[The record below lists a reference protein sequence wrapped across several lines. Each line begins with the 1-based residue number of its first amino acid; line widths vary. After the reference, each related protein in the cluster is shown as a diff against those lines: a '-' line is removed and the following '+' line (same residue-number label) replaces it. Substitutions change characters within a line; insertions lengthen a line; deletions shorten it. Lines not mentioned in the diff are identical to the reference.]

1 MKKLFFTAAALSA
14 LLALSCGYE
23 IPEKVSVKMQADY
36 AFGIGQIRQT
46 FTDYLSKKTI
56 SDAMGKSQKTKF
68 KVYDYNPSGASK
80 EQQYLMDFNIA
91 EIPIDASSHFSGMG
105 FSSKIK
111 GMKFDRIVKTP
122 DLTQAPVKKQVKL
135 PNINESVRQSAR
147 FGTLPL
153 HVPEGVSAPFS
164 SPDLNINILKPEF
177 KTMTFSAGSLILHI
191 QPTNTPSQNFSTA
204 FTITLK
210 DAAGVSI
217 TQQSGVDIARGAS
230 VQLPLQGK
238 TIPQKMKLAISGA
251 TRGGAL
257 GNTDSFEIKP
267 AFSDDIQLSK
277 VTGLTMGADD
287 LKKSPIKNTFKVSA
301 DDTFVECII
310 GTDSFISME
319 SRLPPLWTGV
329 VCTPDISLSD
339 AITASDSDFDKS
351 AEKAPFL
358 LNRKLNLEERLFK
371 AGDVQ
376 LDGELAFALKDA
388 DITFTGANEIIVDI
402 QFVIKNV
409 KSITM
414 DFSSNQEQLTVNST
428 EPLDESLVKN
438 VESIKFGQ
446 TNIKVTYT
454 NTLPKVTYT
463 NTQPQGND
471 ITAETKSNFFGLDAK
486 KPLKAGE
493 ANRVAELTN
502 GANAEKMVYPARD
515 SSADF
520 KVNFTLP
527 GFGTVP
533 AHPYYAVF
541 TGIKLNTPYRIAIAV
556 EPSYDWKEIVLKTD
570 AGKPFKEIVNT
581 GLNASSILDPLK
593 KKKGTEEFFENID
606 FENIFLYVY
615 CSRPDGLDS
624 LSGLGFSGSVTL
636 NVFNGGQPVGK
647 SIDIVKN
654 NDYIPAKVTVP
665 LDSAPDG
672 AVIGDVEKSKD
683 YSHKKE
689 ITELFNREENGT
701 VCVDYTLR
709 FTDQTGKPR
718 IKITRAEFDKLQKNK
733 TEAAIKLYGR
743 IVFPLDLRVKKDTYI
758 DYLELR
764 GVDTKNDLFD
774 RSEKTSTDDIDTFL
788 DVIKRSGIR
797 YYTNNNLFVYRDDKT
812 SLKFLC
818 DTNIAAGAAG
828 KTRKFE
834 FTERGDYEP
843 VTVGDIRMIL
853 NAYPFK
859 PSVQLYIP
867 KGSMY
872 LPRNAKLTADLVL
885 EIHTNGE
892 FSIF

>member
-111 GMKFDRIVKTP
+111 GMKFDRTVKTP
-122 DLTQAPVKKQVKL
+122 DLTQAPVKKQVQL

-147 FGTLPL
+147 FGALPL
-153 HVPEGVSAPFS
+153 HVPEGVSTPFA

-191 QPTNTPSQNFSTA
+191 QPANTPSQNFSTA

-210 DAAGVSI
+210 DAAGNPI

-257 GNTDSFEIKP
+257 GKTDSFEIKP

-339 AITASDSDFDKS
+339 AITASDSEFDKS

-358 LNRKLNLEERLFK
+358 LNRKLNLEGRLFK
-371 AGDVQ
+371 AGDVR
-376 LDGELAFALKDA
+376 LDGKLAFALKDA

-428 EPLDESLVKN
+428 EPLDDSLVKN

-454 NTLPKVTYT
+454 NTLP
-463 NTQPQGND
+463 QGND
-471 ITAETKSNFFGLDAK
+471 IIAETKSNFFGLDAK

-493 ANRVAELTN
+493 ANRVADLTN
-502 GANAEKMVYPARD
+502 GANAEKMVYPATD

-527 GFGTVP
+527 GFGTVLG
-533 AHPYYAVF
+533 HPYYAVF

-624 LSGLGFSGSVTL
+624 LSGLGFSGNVTL

-647 SIDIVKN
+647 SINIVKQN
-654 NDYIPAKVTVP
+654 ERIPAKVTVP

-709 FTDQTGKPR
+709 FTDKTGKPR
-718 IKITRAEFDKLQKNK
+718 IKITRAEFDTLQKNK
-733 TEAAIKLYGR
+733 AEAAIKLYGR
-743 IVFPLDLRVKKDTYI
+743 IVFPLNLRVKKETFI
-758 DYLELR
+758 DYLKLR
-764 GVDTKNDLFD
+764 GVDTSGDLFD
-774 RSEKTSTDDIDTFL
+774 RSGKTDIQNINKFL
-788 DVIKRSGIR
+788 DVIKESVIR
-797 YYTNNNLFVYRDDKT
+797 FSANNQLFIYPDKEKV
-812 SLKFLC
+812 LKFVF
-818 DTNIAAGAAG
+818 DTKIPAKEPG
-828 KTRKFE
+828 KSRVFE
-834 FTERGDYEP
+834 FAENGNFVP
-843 VTVGDIRMIL
+843 ITVDDLRTIL
-853 NAYPFK
+853 DTYPFQ
-859 PSVQLYIP
+859 PSVHLAIP
-867 KGSMY
+867 AGSMY
-872 LPRNAKLTADLVL
+872 LPRNSQLTTDLAL
-885 EIHTNGE
+885 EIRTNGE